1 MHEREREGGGVSRR
15 VGGWI
20 QGKMTKEKG
29 RIGKKIMSV
38 VVVVCGIWFTFHFF
52 SFFFFF
58 FPNLVVQVQA
68 IRRLIHLFVV
78 IISPLRFANYLLPTT
93 TQSLSLSLSLSL
105 SISIDIYIY
114 ISHHEIQV
122 DGKGEGSW
130 VEVAVKWSERGKDV
144 HLCNLCV
151 YFTYFFTVSDHLST
165 GPTLGSLGC

>member
-1 MHEREREGGGVSRR
+1 MREREGEGGVSRR

-52 SFFFFF
+52 SFFLFFF
-58 FPNLVVQVQA
+58 SKPCGTSSGNKKVDSPFCCYYLSPP
-68 IRRLIHLFVV
+68 ICELFATHHHTV
-78 IISPLRFANYLLPTT
+78 
-93 TQSLSLSLSLSL
+93 SLSLSLSLYL
-105 SISIDIYIY
+105 SIYFHIYIY

-144 HLCNLCV
+144 HLCKL
-151 YFTYFFTVSDHLST
+151 
-165 GPTLGSLGC
+165 

>member
-1 MHEREREGGGVSRR
+1 LDSREDDERKGKNREKDNERG
-15 VGGWI
+15 
-20 QGKMTKEKG
+20 
-29 RIGKKIMSV
+29 
-38 VVVVCGIWFTFHFF
+38 CGCMWDLVHLPLFF
-52 SFFFFF
+52 LFPFFF

-93 TQSLSLSLSLSL
+93 TQSLSLSLSLYL
-105 SISIDIYIY
+105 SIYFHIYIY

-144 HLCNLCV
+144 HLCKL
-151 YFTYFFTVSDHLST
+151 
-165 GPTLGSLGC
+165 

>member
-1 MHEREREGGGVSRR
+1 MEKKCSSVQMVVSCGSLFYWYAWEREREGGGVSRR

-58 FPNLVVQVQA
+58 SPNLVVQVQA

-93 TQSLSLSLSLSL
+93 TQSLSLSLYLHRY
-105 SISIDIYIY
+105 IYIY
-114 ISHHEIQV
+114 IYIYLIMKSKWT
-122 DGKGEGSW
+122 GR
-130 VEVAVKWSERGKDV
+130 VK
-144 HLCNLCV
+144 
-151 YFTYFFTVSDHLST
+151 DH
-165 GPTLGSLGC
+165 G